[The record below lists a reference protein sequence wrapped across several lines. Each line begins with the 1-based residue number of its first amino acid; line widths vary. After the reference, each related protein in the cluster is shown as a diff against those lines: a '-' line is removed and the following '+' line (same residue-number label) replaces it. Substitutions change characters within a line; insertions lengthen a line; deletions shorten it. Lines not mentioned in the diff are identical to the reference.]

1 MNTITQQ
8 KVAVSVFGAIAC
20 LALFVGFIQFKSHLE
35 GPNKKVAA
43 VLPTAD
49 IAQELSATKDTD
61 GDGLTDVEEQTVY
74 ASSPYISD
82 SDSDGKL
89 DGEEVRLGSDP
100 TCPGEKKCFKGDFGM
115 TAQTDVKKD
124 AVGIELGSS
133 TISAS
138 ANSLDPNL
146 VTGEISLE
154 NIKTLLIK
162 GGVKEEVIKGMTDEQ
177 VRKIYEDTLNSSP
190 DLKAQKAII
199 DLLSAKDMTAL
210 RKTVVGMGI
219 PQAELDKMNDEQVQQ
234 LVIELLRNTKAN

>member
-20 LALFVGFIQFKSHLE
+20 LAFFVGFLQFKSHLE
-35 GPNKKVAA
+35 GPNKKVTS

-49 IAQELSATKDTD
+49 IARELSATKDTD

-74 ASSPYISD
+74 ASSPFITD
-82 SDSDGKL
+82 SDSDGKS
-89 DGEEVRLGSDP
+89 DGEEVRLGTDP

-124 AVGIELGSS
+124 TVGIELGSS
-133 TISAS
+133 TISPGAKG
-138 ANSLDPNL
+138 LDPSL
-146 VTGEISLE
+146 VTGEVSIA

-177 VRKIYEDTLNSSP
+177 IRKIYDDTLNASP

-199 DLLSAKDMTAL
+199 DLLSAKDMAAL
-210 RKTVVGMGI
+210 RKTLVGMGI
-219 PQAELDKMNDEQVQQ
+219 AQADLDKMNDDQVQQ
-234 LVIELLRNTKAN
+234 MVIELLRNTKAN